1 MELENVHVDQIVMK
15 LIMNYFWANQDGHLS
30 NTQYD
35 FMFQKGPIVYF
46 IDDRSISANTEGL
59 HLESALMD
67 HFLEENALL
76 WIWYVNAPSQYLNRV
91 IP

>member
-15 LIMNYFWANQDGHLS
+15 LIMNYFWANQDGRLR

-35 FMFQKGPIVYF
+35 FMFQKGPIVYL
-46 IDDRSISANTEGL
+46 IDGRMISAKTEGL
-59 HLESALMD
+59 HLESALME

-76 WIWYVNAPSQYLNRV
+76 RIWYVNAPSQYLNRV